1 MLVLTALL
9 LVLKQIGQTASLTGI
24 SARCFVDFL
33 FLGIPERDTRI
44 PLKLIF
50 GEGVSLQI
58 GYLASARHAPRY
70 KTSSTFEQSATRK
83 QKVVLCR
90 YLNLM
95 NSCSGGIDIGTL
107 KVDMLAPIVLGRKR
121 YGKCLGEVVH
131 HRPILRVVA

>member
-9 LVLKQIGQTASLTGI
+9 MVLKQIGQTASLTVI
-24 SARCFVDFL
+24 SARCFVNFL
-33 FLGIPERDTRI
+33 FIGIPERDARI
-44 PLKLIF
+44 PLRLIF
-50 GEGVSLQI
+50 GEGVGLQI

-95 NSCSGGIDIGTL
+95 NSCIAGIDIGTL
-107 KVDMLAPIVLGRKR
+107 KVDILAPIVLGRKR